1 MFLPGGGGESKLCS
15 HNLQSDQQGSWRRI
29 CLLIMRINGLEKKQN
44 HGGRRRDFLT
54 VIFW

>member
-1 MFLPGGGGESKLCS
+1 MFLPGGGGNPNYVLTTCKAISKGL
-15 HNLQSDQQGSWRRI
+15 GGGFV
-29 CLLIMRINGLEKKQN
+29 IMRINGLEKKQN